1 MRKYMIMAVLLIAA
15 MVFCPLAAMGA
26 KNSEEAAVSPVISYS
41 IENDKVVDS
50 QVAETEGES
59 HEAVGL
65 WLVMRGVNAVI
76 CGNIGPGSLGAL
88 AAAGIVALAG
98 VEGNADEAIE
108 KFILGELAPTSSPN
122 CSGHHGGGCHSHCA
136 SGCGTGGCASHCA
149 SGCGGCHHH

>member
-1 MRKYMIMAVLLIAA
+1 MNATIAIPFESSD
-15 MVFCPLAAMGA
+15 VFQHFGKAT
-26 KNSEEAAVSPVISYS
+26 KFKIYS
-41 IENDKVVDS
+41 IENDKVIDS

-108 KFILGELAPTSSPN
+108 KFISGELTPTSSPN